1 MGKRGPVTSGGKR
14 TSGAKKPAASTALK
28 PSGYLSPLAKK
39 YWKHLVAS
47 FTYGHFT
54 ESDRVLLEQ
63 FCAAAAIHQEATAY
77 LAQPGEDG
85 KSRRYVTDRYE
96 KTTLHPAVK
105 DQHQARCDCAMLATK
120 LRITKTSM
128 ISPKVAGRAAK
139 SAAEA
144 SSINN
149 QFGDLLY
156 SADAV
161 QQ

>member
-14 TSGAKKPAASTALK
+14 TSGAKNIALSIALK

-63 FCAAAAIHQEATAY
+63 FCTAAAIHQESTAF
-77 LAQPGEDG
+77 LVEPGEDG
-85 KSRRYVTDRYE
+85 KPRRYVTDRYG

-128 ISPKVAGRAAK
+128 ISPKAAGRSAK
-139 SAAEA
+139 EAAET
-144 SSINN
+144 SSIRD
-149 QFGDLLY
+149 QFGDLLF
-156 SADAV
+156 SADV
-161 QQ
+161 RQQ